1 MKETQNIDVF
11 SSRTCEKV
19 CICDVTDVENS
30 RISKVNISLDILAAP
45 KIFYRNVVND
55 LSYHTSKEKEALV
68 FDLNSPLTQ
77 PPCAHAL
84 IPTNLIL
91 LVKWC

>member
-19 CICDVTDVENS
+19 RICDVTNVENS
-30 RISKVNISLDILAAP
+30 RISKVNISLDIWAVSE
-45 KIFYRNVVND
+45 IFYRNVVND

-68 FDLNSPLTQ
+68 FDLNSPL
-77 PPCAHAL
+77 
-84 IPTNLIL
+84 
-91 LVKWC
+91 K